1 MNALVS
7 IIVPIYNTEVYLAI
21 CVQSIIMQSYKNIEI
36 ILLNDGSTDA
46 SFAICKKLAEK
57 DKRIKVVNNS
67 NHGVS
72 FTRNLG
78 LKIAK
83 GEFVAFIDSDDAIHP
98 YYIEKLIAPLINSD
112 LNLSV
117 CRYQYVDNFRN
128 INIQE
133 KRQVNNSNEIKNVID
148 DFYELCLM
156 GGILYGPWAKIYK
169 KEIIDKYH
177 ILFDERIS
185 NGEDQLFNFLY
196 YQHVEK
202 IAFIN
207 EKLYFYNR
215 RDNGLSKTKTKKSLE
230 DLYKVRETLI
240 SFLQEYHVSHFAG
253 IICEHCITDL
263 ADYVSVDNDG
273 YTQYKKRVQKVKK
286 YINGKYEGYGI
297 KKSVLFFLL
306 RHSIYFPIYLYYKF
320 KYN

>member
-7 IIVPIYNTEVYLAI
+7 IIVPIYNTELYLAI

-36 ILLNDGSTDA
+36 ILLNDSSTDA
-46 SFAICKKLAEK
+46 SFAICKKLAKK

-148 DFYELCLM
+148 DFYELCL
-156 GGILYGPWAKIYK
+156 
-169 KEIIDKYH
+169 D
-177 ILFDERIS
+177 R
-185 NGEDQLFNFLY
+185 
-196 YQHVEK
+196 
-202 IAFIN
+202 
-207 EKLYFYNR
+207 
-215 RDNGLSKTKTKKSLE
+215 
-230 DLYKVRETLI
+230 
-240 SFLQEYHVSHFAG
+240 
-253 IICEHCITDL
+253 
-263 ADYVSVDNDG
+263 
-273 YTQYKKRVQKVKK
+273 
-286 YINGKYEGYGI
+286 
-297 KKSVLFFLL
+297 KSVV
-306 RHSIYFPIYLYYKF
+306 
-320 KYN
+320 